1 MRRPLLMRS
10 IRTRLTAWY
19 AAFLV
24 LIILLLGVLV
34 STVLERQL
42 REAIDTRLRE
52 TGSGVIGQFDE
63 DFQFGRPVV
72 FVPPSDEIAIPS
84 HFVQVVNN
92 DGEIYFRSENL
103 GNTGRLP
110 FSLRTVREGDL
121 HYENVKLDN
130 ISLRTLNFPI
140 RPRGSDQSLGSV
152 IVAEPLNPLLQTLQD
167 LRRLFMLA
175 ALVGALLAGIGGW
188 ILAGRALGPVD
199 QMTATARRI
208 VSGSGDTL
216 PLQTR
221 LQFPRTGDEIARL
234 GTTFNDLLDRLES
247 ALEQQRRFV
256 ADASHELRTPL
267 TAVQGNIDLL
277 EWQLER
283 AQSDSESTDETI
295 AELRRESRR
304 MARLVSDLLTLAR
317 LESATG
323 LSIRVERQPLAPIA
337 EDAVRT
343 ASALHPE
350 TMFRIDATG
359 AEDAAVDADRF
370 EQVLVIVLDNA
381 VRHSEP
387 KAPVELRIRDRG
399 PSASVSIQD
408 WGVGIPPEHL
418 PYIFDRFYR
427 ADSSRERVRGGTGL
441 GLAIAQAVVKAHGGK
456 IDVDSTVGQGTTMTI
471 TVPRSPPGTGRS

>member
-1 MRRPLLMRS
+1 MRRPLLLRS

-42 REAIDTRLRE
+42 REAIDNRLRE
-52 TGSGVIGQFDE
+52 TGSGVTSQFDVGFRF
-63 DFQFGRPVV
+63 DGPVV
-72 FVPPSDEIAIPS
+72 TVPPPDELAIPS
-84 HFVQVVNN
+84 HFVQVVDN
-92 DGEIYFRSENL
+92 DGEIFFRSENL
-103 GNTGRLP
+103 GDNGRLP
-110 FSLRTVREGDL
+110 IALRTVRAGEL
-121 HYENVKLDN
+121 HYETVELDN
-130 ISLRTLNFPI
+130 VSLRTLNYPI
-140 RPRGSDQSLGSV
+140 ELRGRSIGAV
-152 IVAEPLNPLLQTLQD
+152 IVAEPLNPLTQTLQD
-167 LRRLFMLA
+167 LRRLFILA
-175 ALVGALLAGIGGW
+175 ALVGAMLAGIGGW

-208 VSGSGDTL
+208 VSGTGDTL

-221 LQFPRTGDEIARL
+221 LQYPRTGDEIARL
-234 GTTFNDLLDRLES
+234 GATFNNLLDRLES

-277 EWQLER
+277 ERQLER

-317 LESATG
+317 LESANG
-323 LSIRVERQPLAPIA
+323 LPIRAERQPLAPIA

-350 TMFRIDATG
+350 TVFRIDATG
-359 AEDAAVDADRF
+359 AEHAAVDADRF

-387 KAPVELRIRDRG
+387 DSPVELRIRDRG
-399 PSASVSIQD
+399 PTSSVSIQD
-408 WGVGIPPEHL
+408 WGAGIPPEDL
-418 PYIFDRFYR
+418 PNIFDRFYR

-441 GLAIAQAVVKAHGGK
+441 GLAIAQAVIRAHGGT
-456 IDVDSTVGQGTTMTI
+456 IGVDSAPGRGTTMTI
-471 TVPRSPPGTGRS
+471 TVPKSQSGMNRS